1 MLFDLQ
7 YSKDDT
13 QDTIGRK
20 YRTQRERKNRKSRK
34 VDREAD
40 LPAEA
45 RARDVFTSEH
55 AEAKGQPLAND
66 ILTPGHG
73 LNLRFSQVSVFGVSS
88 EDLGTKRERG
98 AKIVQQ

>member
-1 MLFDLQ
+1 MLFDLNTR
-7 YSKDDT
+7 KDGT

-20 YRTQRERKNRKSRK
+20 YRTQVERTIKKSRK

-45 RARDVFTSEH
+45 RARDVFTSEY
-55 AEAKGQPLAND
+55 AEAEGQPLAND

-73 LNLRFSQVSVFGVSS
+73 LNLRFSQACVFGVSA
-88 EDLGTKRERG
+88 ENLGPKR
-98 AKIVQQ
+98 